1 MVRVAFLLAALSL
14 VACSETDHTES
25 DPDAGASEDVADAE
39 PDQTDAEPDQTD
51 AEPAPPEDDGGVSQD
66 AGPGGLCSACGGC
79 EETLEIRSAQHKPEP
94 ISYSENPP
102 AGGDHAACWSTFG
115 VHTSAVP
122 EARWVHNLEHGAVV
136 FLHNCTDGCAAELKE
151 LEAIAKGRPFALV
164 TPDARLPKRFAAVA
178 WGIRLVSDCLDRA
191 VFERFYEK
199 HVDQAGESGSSGPPG
214 GC

>member
-1 MVRVAFLLAALSL
+1 MVRVAFLLAALS
-14 VACSETDHTES
+14 VIACSDTDHS
-25 DPDAGASEDVADAE
+25 AGDPDAGTPEDGADAA
-39 PDQTDAEPDQTD
+39 PDEGDAAPDESD
-51 AEPAPPEDDGGVSQD
+51 AAPDESEDDGSVSQD
-66 AGPGGLCSACGGC
+66 AGSGGLCSACGSC

-94 ISYSENPP
+94 ISYSDNPP

-115 VHTSAVP
+115 VHASAVP

-136 FLHNCTDGCAAELKE
+136 FLHNCKDGCAAELKE

-164 TPDARLPKRFAAVA
+164 TPDARLPKRFAVVA
-178 WGIRLVSDCLDRA
+178 WGVRLVSDCLDRD

-199 HVDQAGESGSSGPPG
+199 HVDQAGESSSSGPPG